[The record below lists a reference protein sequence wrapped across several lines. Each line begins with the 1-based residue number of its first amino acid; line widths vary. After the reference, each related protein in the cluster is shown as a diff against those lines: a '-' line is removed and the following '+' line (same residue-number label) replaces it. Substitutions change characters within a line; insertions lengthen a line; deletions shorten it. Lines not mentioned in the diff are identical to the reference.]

1 MSVDFSKSET
11 RLNLMRAFAGESQAR
26 NRYTMAAEAAKKQ
39 GLPVIQKVFAFTAE
53 QERAHAK
60 VFYDHLAPL
69 TGESL
74 VVDGSYPV
82 EVFPDVKDYLLA
94 ARHDE
99 YEEYGEVYPAFAKV
113 AEEEGF
119 LGIAGSFRMIAAIE
133 KTHGDRFGLFAGL
146 MEHDQLFREEKK
158 VKWMCL
164 NCGEIVEMEAAPM
177 LCPVCKHERGYFIR
191 LDLAPYA
198 GKSFQ

>member
-26 NRYTMAAEAAKKQ
+26 NRYTMAAEQAREQ
-39 GLPVIQKVFAFTAE
+39 GLVVLERVFTFTAD

-69 TGESL
+69 SGESL
-74 VVDGSYPV
+74 RVDGSYPV
-82 EVFPDVKDYLLA
+82 EVFPEVLDCLRA

-133 KTHGDRFGLFAGL
+133 KVHGDRFGRLAEL
-146 MEHDQLFREEKK
+146 MEGDALFREEKK

-177 LCPVCKHERGYFIR
+177 LCPVCKHERGYFVR
-191 LDLAPYA
+191 LDMAPYTR
-198 GKSFQ
+198 

>member
-1 MSVDFSKSET
+1 MSVEFSKSET
-11 RLNLMRAFAGESQAR
+11 RLDLMRAFAGESQAR
-26 NRYTMAAEAAKKQ
+26 NRYTIAAEKAREQ
-39 GLPVIQKVFAFTAE
+39 GLVVLERVFAFTAD

-69 TGESL
+69 SGQSL
-74 VVDGSYPV
+74 TVDGGYPV
-82 EVFPDVKDYLLA
+82 ESFPEVRDYLRA
-94 ARHDE
+94 AQHDE
-99 YEEYGEVYPAFAKV
+99 YEEYGDVYPAFARV

-133 KTHGDRFGLFAGL
+133 KTHGDRFGLFADL
-146 MEHDQLFREEKK
+146 MERDKLFREEKK

-177 LCPVCKHERGYFIR
+177 LCPVCRHERGYFIR
-191 LDLAPYA
+191 LDMAPYVG
-198 GKSFQ
+198 GKLI